1 MMACI
6 SNVSELPF
14 KLIFIE
20 HIDVC
25 TRPTKCTDDG
35 SIFGISILRVYR
47 WCRIH
52 ALM

>member
-6 SNVSELPF
+6 CNVSESPF
-14 KLIFIE
+14 MLIFIE
-20 HIDVC
+20 YIDVS

-35 SIFGISILRVYR
+35 SIFGMSILHVYS

>member
-6 SNVSELPF
+6 SYVSELPF

>member
-20 HIDVC
+20 HIDVS
-25 TRPTKCTDDG
+25 TRPTKCADDG
-35 SIFGISILRVYR
+35 SIFGMSILRVLR
-47 WCRIH
+47 WCKIH